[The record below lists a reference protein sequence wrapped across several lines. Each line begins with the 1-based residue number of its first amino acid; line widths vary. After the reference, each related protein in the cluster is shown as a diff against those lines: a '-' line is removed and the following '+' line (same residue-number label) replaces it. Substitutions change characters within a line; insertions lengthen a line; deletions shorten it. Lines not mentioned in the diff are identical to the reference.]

1 MEAFLDARDVKEL
14 NKYFQKH
21 GNFDHV
27 ISTLGGAMGGGFLD
41 SSYQLIERTIQEK
54 FFANLKV
61 ARVAS
66 KYLNKGGSL
75 IFTSGSGG
83 HPYDASGA
91 IVGNQAINTLVAGLA
106 VELAP
111 NFRANAVSPT
121 WTPTGLWKSL
131 SEDELLR
138 QKQSF
143 AQSVPLKR
151 VATIKEVA
159 SAYIYLMENE
169 FITGQVLSVDGGV
182 DL

>member
-1 MEAFLDARDVKEL
+1 
-14 NKYFQKH
+14 
-21 GNFDHV
+21 
-27 ISTLGGAMGGGFLD
+27 
-41 SSYQLIERTIQEK
+41 
-54 FFANLKV
+54 
-61 ARVAS
+61 
-66 KYLNKGGSL
+66 
-75 IFTSGSGG
+75 
-83 HPYDASGA
+83 
-91 IVGNQAINTLVAGLA
+91 LVAGLA